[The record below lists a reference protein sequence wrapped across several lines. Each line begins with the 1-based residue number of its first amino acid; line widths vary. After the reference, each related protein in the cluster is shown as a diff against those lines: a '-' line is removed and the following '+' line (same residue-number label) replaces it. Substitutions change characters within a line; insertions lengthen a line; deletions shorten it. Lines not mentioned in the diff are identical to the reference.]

1 MDIRPSSILSCF
13 LLGTT
18 DSKSCLRKLRGE
30 YDVLRL
36 IWSIICEEWWA
47 VHVDF
52 FPMKESIPQLL
63 PLAVSNSYPRANYP
77 KERCDFSGCAVA
89 TVGKNIEFPPP
100 LLVPMGS
107 FDTQTSES
115 LYINMMPIILGDESS
130 IPWFCEQYIPIIQ
143 YTAQLSNM
151 SLSQVVYLTID
162 ERPVAAGNSQ
172 RRGGLHVESPGL
184 LPVLPQS
191 ADGEA
196 LRYIASGRYVT
207 GAEHFWGGNSI
218 ILTDTSI
225 EISIYCTY
233 LPM

>member
-1 MDIRPSSILSCF
+1 MDIQPSSILSCF
-13 LLGTT
+13 LLGTI

-36 IWSIICEEWWA
+36 IWSIVCEEWWA
-47 VHVDF
+47 VHVDI
-52 FPMKESIPQLL
+52 FPMKASIPQLL
-63 PLAVSNSYPRANYP
+63 PLPDSSYPRVNYP
-77 KERCDFSGCAVA
+77 KERCDFSGCAAA

-107 FDTQTSES
+107 FDTQSSES
-115 LYINMMPIILGDESS
+115 LYINMMPIILGDEST
-130 IPWFCEQYIPIIQ
+130 IPWFCKQYIPMIQ
-143 YTAQLSNM
+143 YITQLSHM

-162 ERPVAAGNSQ
+162 ERPVADGTSQ

-191 ADGEA
+191 AEGET

-207 GAEHFWGGNSI
+207 GAEHFWGGHSI
-218 ILTDTSI
+218 RP
-225 EISIYCTY
+225 TY
-233 LPM
+233 